1 MERSMLL
8 SLTAL
13 LLFQLLENI
22 ISTVVGPS
30 LIFYIES
37 VGGTQ
42 EDYGMTTSATFL
54 GMTIMMFY
62 FGKWGKCRRIPK
74 RCIYIISQE

>member
-1 MERSMLL
+1 MLL

-22 ISTVVGPS
+22 ISTVVSPS

-42 EDYGMTTSATFL
+42 EDYGMTTSATCL

-62 FGKWGKCRRIPK
+62 FGKWGK
-74 RCIYIISQE
+74 